1 MAQTIARSETMN
13 RPFEPSD
20 PEFRNRVSASFDAQ
34 AVMRT
39 LNATLARVEPGEVE
53 IEFPYRA
60 DLTQQDGFIHAGISS
75 TIMDSA
81 CGYAAFTLMPAE
93 ARVLT
98 IEFKVNLLAPAAG
111 ERFVARGRVKKPG
124 RSITVAEGELYAF
137 EGARE
142 KLVASMSGTLM
153 TLLPR

>member
-1 MAQTIARSETMN
+1 MT
-13 RPFEPSD
+13 RPFQPSD
-20 PEFRNRVSASFDAQ
+20 PDFKNRVSASFDAQ

-39 LNATLARVEPGEVE
+39 LNAALVSVEPGEVE

-60 DLTQQDGFIHAGISS
+60 DLTQQDGFIHAGITS

-93 ARVLT
+93 SRVLT

-111 ERFVARGRVKKPG
+111 ERFRARGLVKKPG

-137 EGARE
+137 EGEQER
-142 KLVASMSGTLM
+142 LVASMSGTLM

>member
-1 MAQTIARSETMN
+1 MSHLY
-13 RPFEPSD
+13 EPSD

-34 AVMRT
+34 SVMGT
-39 LNATLARVEPGEVE
+39 LGATLVTVEPGEVV

-93 ARVLT
+93 SRVLT

-111 ERFVARGRVKKPG
+111 QIFRARGKVKKPG
-124 RSITVAEGELYAF
+124 RSITVAEGELYAID
-137 EGARE
+137 GGRE

>member
-1 MAQTIARSETMN
+1 MN

-20 PEFRNRVSASFDAQ
+20 PEFRNRVSASFEAQ

-39 LNATLARVEPGEVE
+39 LNAALVTVEPGEVA
-53 IEFPYRA
+53 IEFPYQSE
-60 DLTQQDGFIHAGISS
+60 LTQQDGFIHAGISS

-81 CGYAAFTLMPAE
+81 CGYAAFTLMPAG

-111 ERFVARGRVKKPG
+111 ERFRARGLVKKPG
-124 RSITVAEGELYAF
+124 RSITVAEGELYALQ
-137 EGARE
+137 GAQE

-153 TLLPR
+153 TLMPR

>member
-1 MAQTIARSETMN
+1 MVVECMDP
-13 RPFEPSD
+13 RPGQLSPQHDGVAKPQPLS
-20 PEFRNRVSASFDAQ
+20 
-34 AVMRT
+34 
-39 LNATLARVEPGEVE
+39 
-53 IEFPYRA
+53 
-60 DLTQQDGFIHAGISS
+60 QQDGFIHAGISS

-111 ERFVARGRVKKPG
+111 ERFVAHGRVKKPG
-124 RSITVAEGELYAF
+124 RSITVAEGEFYAF
-137 EGARE
+137 DGEQE

>member
-1 MAQTIARSETMN
+1 MSHLY
-13 RPFEPSD
+13 EPSD
-20 PEFRNRVSASFDAQ
+20 REFRNRVSASFDAQ
-34 AVMRT
+34 SVMGT
-39 LNATLARVEPGEVE
+39 LGATLVTVEPGEVV

-111 ERFVARGRVKKPG
+111 QVFRAHGKVKKPG

-137 EGARE
+137 DGGQE

>member
-1 MAQTIARSETMN
+1 MTRQ
-13 RPFEPSD
+13 PFEPGD
-20 PEFRNRVSASFDAQ
+20 PQFRDRVSASFDAQ

-39 LNATLARVEPGEVE
+39 LNAVLLRVEPGEVE
-53 IEFPYRA
+53 IEFPYRS

-75 TIMDSA
+75 TVMDSA

-111 ERFVARGRVKKPG
+111 ERFRAHGRVRKPG
-124 RSITVAEGELYAF
+124 RSIFVAEGELHAL
-137 EGARE
+137 EAGRE
-142 KLVASMSGTLM
+142 KLVATMAGTLM
-153 TLLPR
+153 AVYPR

>member
-1 MAQTIARSETMN
+1 MN
-13 RPFEPSD
+13 SQFEPRD
-20 PEFRNRVSASFDAQ
+20 PEFAARVGTSFAEQ
-34 AVMRT
+34 AVMGLIGASIT
-39 LNATLARVEPGEVE
+39 AIDPGRVV
-53 IEFPYRA
+53 IELPYRE

-111 ERFVARGRVKKPG
+111 NSFRAVGRVLKPG
-124 RSITVAEGELYAF
+124 RSISVAESELFAC
-137 EGARE
+137 GDAGDR
-142 KLVASMSGTLM
+142 LVASMTGTLM
-153 TLLPR
+153 TVLPDNN